1 MERGERERNV
11 SHQSKG
17 RCSGGQGAE
26 GPTCVDVGVFL
37 HVALLVE
44 PLPAVGAGIGSRVTV
59 YEEVRGQGAG
69 SLEGL
74 SALLA
79 LKHLLHVVDGPV
91 RERKKR
97 RTQKRKRLVSPHL
110 H

>member
-1 MERGERERNV
+1 M
-11 SHQSKG
+11 
-17 RCSGGQGAE
+17 
-26 GPTCVDVGVFL
+26 GPTCVDVGVLL

-69 SLEGL
+69 SLKGL

-79 LKHLLHVVDGPV
+79 LKHLFHVVDGPV